1 VSEDTVFAADGA
13 PPPPAVRA
21 RLGSFCF
28 YRDVINKLGR
38 RQTRRD
44 RPAELD
50 DTVFRGDVDDSRFI
64 NSMDSWFR
72 DALGG
77 EVRFTGNEGS
87 GEETEYAC
95 YVLVVG
101 RRGPAGAKEQPD
113 SESGRAT
120 GRTEWTGRT
129 GRTEL
134 GQPPI
139 HKRSETP
146 EDLDAVTHQHGANEL
161 LLIVNH
167 GRNTVEQLR
176 HGHLYMINTD
186 RFQ

>member
-1 VSEDTVFAADGA
+1 MSEETVFAADGS
-13 PPPPAVRA
+13 PPPPAVRE
-21 RLGSFCF
+21 RLESFRF

-38 RQTRRD
+38 RQTRWD

-77 EVRFTGNEGS
+77 VVRFTGNEGS

-101 RRGPAGAKEQPD
+101 RRGLRGRRSGPTR
-113 SESGRAT
+113 SRGRAT
-120 GRTEWTGRT
+120 GRADSEWTGRT
-129 GRTEL
+129 GRTEW
-134 GQPPI
+134 GQPPGPI
-139 HKRSETP
+139 YT
-146 EDLDAVTHQHGANEL
+146 
-161 LLIVNH
+161 
-167 GRNTVEQLR
+167 
-176 HGHLYMINTD
+176 
-186 RFQ
+186 